1 MPLLQTT
8 CNSFSSLGPAQKQSW
23 ENCFCRPH
31 WGRWC
36 LSVGLLSSPLPILLL
51 LHLLPLPTF
60 ASPCSSWLAL
70 CCHGFQLHSTERRH
84 THTYPK
90 YHTHTHASLLHLFLM
105 CKIAILLASAS
116 SLASLLVFFPCL
128 CKKSWP
134 CNLVL
139 IAIVNAFRYI
149 FVKKIQQWK
158 LSNGIC
164 RICLNCETKKFLIT
178 SLASL
183 AASTTNKLTRL
194 SKY

>member
-51 LHLLPLPTF
+51 LHLLPPPTS
-60 ASPCSSWLAL
+60 ASPVQQLTGIMLSRISIAF
-70 CCHGFQLHSTERRH
+70 HGKATH
-84 THTYPK
+84 THISKVP
-90 YHTHTHASLLHLFLM
+90 HTHTHASLLHLFLM

-116 SLASLLVFFPCL
+116 SSASLLVFFPCL

-183 AASTTNKLTRL
+183 A
-194 SKY
+194 